1 MRNQTV
7 KKVKHKNPAI
17 TEIKRSGLLLPAVL
31 LLVTFFVV
39 PIIMT
44 FYYSFTNLALSGG
57 NAKNFH
63 LVGISNYLKMWKDRT
78 VFISIRN
85 TLIFL
90 VGSLIGQQV
99 LGFLIALMMK
109 SKNSI
114 FRRIVGPVFL
124 AGWIIPEV
132 VVAICCTTFF
142 ANEGTLNQMLGVVG
156 IPMVKWLQKLPM
168 LTVVLANVWHGTAFS
183 MLNFQSALDGVS
195 SEIEEAAKVDGANY
209 FQTVVRIIVPCI
221 RGTIATNTMLNTL
234 STLGVFGLV
243 YMMTGGGPGTSTTTI
258 PIYMY
263 KQAFVSQQ
271 LGYGTAIAMLLLVI
285 GIILS
290 VLYTRID
297 KD

>member
-1 MRNQTV
+1 MQEQTRTRG
-7 KKVKHKNPAI
+7 KHKNPII
-17 TEIKRSGLLLPAVL
+17 TDIRRSGLLLPAVIL
-31 LLVTFFVV
+31 LILFFIV
-39 PIIMT
+39 PIITT
-44 FYYSFTNLALSGG
+44 FYYSFTNLSLSGS
-57 NAKNFH
+57 NAKNFRV
-63 LVGISNYLKMWKDRT
+63 VGMENYMKMWKDRT
-78 VFISIRN
+78 VFLSIKN

-90 VGSLIGQQV
+90 AGSLIGQQV

-124 AGWIIPEV
+124 AGWIVPEV

-142 ANEGTLNQMLGVVG
+142 ANEGTLNQILLAVG

-168 LTVVLANVWHGTAFS
+168 LTVVLANIWHGTAFS

-195 SEIEEAAKVDGANY
+195 NEIEEAARVDGAGY
-209 FQTVVRIIVPCI
+209 FQTVIRIVVPCI
-221 RGTIATNTMLNTL
+221 KGTIATNTMLNTL

-243 YMMTGGGPGTSTTTI
+243 YMMTGGGPGTSTTTV

-297 KD
+297 KE

>member
-1 MRNQTV
+1 MQKQSV
-7 KKVKHKNPAI
+7 KQKNPVI
-17 TEIKRSGLLLPAVL
+17 TELRRSTLLLPAVI
-31 LLVTFFVV
+31 LLVMFFIV

-44 FYYSFTNLALSGG
+44 FAYSFSNLALSGA
-57 NAKNFH
+57 NAKNFRFT
-63 LVGISNYLKMWKDRT
+63 GFENYMKMWKDRT
-78 VFISIRN
+78 VFTSIWN

-90 VGSLIGQQV
+90 AGSLIGQQV

-109 SKNSI
+109 SSQGT
-114 FRRIVGPVFL
+114 FRRVVGPVFL
-124 AGWIIPEV
+124 AGWVIPEV
-132 VVAICCTTFF
+132 VVAICCSTFF
-142 ANEGTLNQMLGVVG
+142 TNEGTLNQMLGAVG

-168 LTVVLANVWHGTAFS
+168 LTVILANIWHGTAFS
-183 MLNFQSALDGVS
+183 MLNFQSALDNVS
-195 SEIEEAAKVDGANY
+195 SEVEEAAKVDGANY
-209 FQTVVRIIVPCI
+209 FQTIVNIVIPCI

-234 STLGVFGLV
+234 STLGVFGLI
-243 YMMTGGGPGTSTTTI
+243 YMMTGGGPGNKTTTI

-297 KD
+297 RD

>member
-1 MRNQTV
+1 MQRQSMRRGR
-7 KKVKHKNPAI
+7 KAPAI
-17 TEIKRSGLLLPAVL
+17 REVRRAGLLLPAVL
-31 LLVTFFVV
+31 LLAMFFVV

-44 FYYSFTNLALSGG
+44 FYYSFTNLALSGS

-63 LVGISNYLKMWKDRT
+63 VVGIENYTKMWRDRT

-85 TLIFL
+85 TLVFL
-90 VGSLIGQQV
+90 AGSLVGQQV
-99 LGFLIALMMK
+99 LGFFIALMMK
-109 SKNSI
+109 SKNRL

-142 ANEGTLNQMLGVVG
+142 ANEGTLNQMLALVG
-156 IPMVKWLQKLPM
+156 LPAVKWLQKLPM
-168 LTVVLANVWHGTAFS
+168 LTVILANIWHGTAFS

-195 SEIEEAAKVDGANY
+195 SEIEEAARVDGASY
-209 FQTVVRIIVPCI
+209 FQTIVQIVIPCI

-234 STLGVFGLV
+234 STLGVFGLI

-297 KD
+297 SK